1 MDSTFLA
8 KDTSF
13 EPFSSFNQKLSFSN
27 SDFNIYKDPSD
38 LNFSKYEEL
47 EDLFKKEENRLSF
60 NLTID
65 NSKELKQIEDH
76 FKKKEEK
83 INVDKKYIE
92 TIQLKVKE
100 NIYSKRPFKEKKIL
114 GRKKKAYEGLGEHN
128 KFSND
133 NIIRKVKHVI
143 LHNIMQFINE
153 KIKNI
158 FAYEDKKILK
168 EKKIF
173 KLKQNQ
179 LISSK
184 TDYNKDFL
192 EKTLGV
198 IFSGDISTKY
208 SCYPSTHNKTLIESL
223 INDKDDKNRNI
234 FKNIFN
240 LTFVDC
246 LNHFRGSKIVEELEG
261 MNNLEDFLKDL
272 KKANDEEYC
281 SLFKYFVINFE
292 TIIKEKKSRIRTKK

>member
-1 MDSTFLA
+1 
-8 KDTSF
+8 
-13 EPFSSFNQKLSFSN
+13 
-27 SDFNIYKDPSD
+27 
-38 LNFSKYEEL
+38 
-47 EDLFKKEENRLSF
+47 
-60 NLTID
+60 
-65 NSKELKQIEDH
+65 
-76 FKKKEEK
+76 
-83 INVDKKYIE
+83 
-92 TIQLKVKE
+92 
-100 NIYSKRPFKEKKIL
+100 
-114 GRKKKAYEGLGEHN
+114 
-128 KFSND
+128 
-133 NIIRKVKHVI
+133 
-143 LHNIMQFINE
+143 MQFINE
-153 KIKNI
+153 KIRTI

-184 TDYNKDFL
+184 TDYNKNFL

-208 SCYPSTHNKTLIESL
+208 SCYPSTHNKKLIESL
-223 INDKDDKNRNI
+223 INDKDDKIRNI

-272 KKANDEEYC
+272 KKAYDEEYC
-281 SLFKYFVINFE
+281 SLIKYFVINFE

>member
-27 SDFNIYKDPSD
+27 SDFNIYKDPSAR
-38 LNFSKYEEL
+38 NYNKYEEL
-47 EDLFKKEENRLSF
+47 EDLFKNEEKLLSF
-60 NLTID
+60 NLTIE

-76 FKKKEEK
+76 FKKKEEE

-92 TIQLKVKE
+92 TIQLKVKK

-153 KIKNI
+153 KIRTI
-158 FAYEDKKILK
+158 FAYEDKKNLK

-208 SCYPSTHNKTLIESL
+208 SCYPSTHNKKLIESL